1 MSAPTPEDR
10 ANLTVR
16 VLEQAIREGR
26 NETSLRTKSGRP
38 GLSFRA
44 WQDIARVEIAN
55 AIRDA
60 EAETLKRRGTGNRI
74 AMTIAACLVTM
85 GFWGAAVS
93 WGRADRSMAALAC
106 IAAGAWLLLTAL
118 EIPIRLAWRRN
129 RSRRRARR
137 FENIRSLDRQIR
149 RMEKFLEER
158 RDALKEDVEAEI
170 EPRR

>member
-1 MSAPTPEDR
+1 MSGPTPEDR
-10 ANLTVR
+10 ANITVR

-26 NETSLRTKSGRP
+26 NEGGPRGKTGR
-38 GLSFRA
+38 GGMSFRA

-60 EAETLKRRGTGNRI
+60 EAEATRRRGIGNRI
-74 AMTIAACLVTM
+74 AMTIGACLVTM

-106 IAAGAWLLLTAL
+106 MAAGGWLLLTAM

-129 RSRRRARR
+129 RGRRRARR

-158 RDALKEDVEAEI
+158 RDTLEDQVEDEI
-170 EPRR
+170 KSGR